1 MVYLKVGRIEYQ
13 GSLKL
18 LQFNVKN
25 ISMYSTNNNSRIEV
39 EFELQRMY
47 MYHLVNTYMPTV
59 CLVAIAEI
67 TLFIDET
74 HFESNIIVAL
84 TSMLVMYTL
93 YQSVSVTLPQTAYL
107 KLLDYWLIFCLI
119 MPFVIFMIEVFWELQ
134 IQNKSKVIC
143 LNKGK
148 DNIKV
153 KNLNSTLRKKTNRNC
168 TRYLVLGVT
177 VLFTASYMLYIFF
190 ITCQ

>member
-1 MVYLKVGRIEYQ
+1 MVYLKVGSIDYQ

-18 LQFNVKN
+18 LQFNVNN
-25 ISMYSTNNNSRIEV
+25 ISMYSTNNDSRIEV
-39 EFELQRMY
+39 KFELQRMY

-84 TSMLVMYTL
+84 TGMLVMYTL
-93 YQSVSVTLPQTAYL
+93 YQSISVTLPQTAYL

-134 IQNKSKVIC
+134 IKNKYKVIC

-148 DNIKV
+148 ENIKV

-190 ITCQ
+190 ITRQ

>member
-1 MVYLKVGRIEYQ
+1 MVYLKVGRIDYQ

-177 VLFTASYMLYIFF
+177 LLFTASYMLYIFF
-190 ITCQ
+190 ITRQ

>member
-1 MVYLKVGRIEYQ
+1 MVYLKVGSIDYQ

-18 LQFNVKN
+18 LQFNVNN
-25 ISMYSTNNNSRIEV
+25 ISMYSTNNDSRIEV
-39 EFELQRMY
+39 KFELQRMY

-84 TSMLVMYTL
+84 TGMLVMYTL
-93 YQSVSVTLPQTAYL
+93 YQSISVTLPQTAYL

-148 DNIKV
+148 ENIKV

-190 ITCQ
+190 ITRQ

>member
-1 MVYLKVGRIEYQ
+1 MVYLKVGRIDYQ

-134 IQNKSKVIC
+134 MQNKSKIFC

-148 DNIKV
+148 DNLKV
-153 KNLNSTLRKKTNRNC
+153 KNLKSTIKKKTNRNC
-168 TRYLVLGVT
+168 TRYLVLGIT
-177 VLFTASYMLYIFF
+177 VLFTASYILYIFF
-190 ITCQ
+190 ITLQ

>member
-1 MVYLKVGRIEYQ
+1 MVYLKVGRIDYQ

-25 ISMYSTNNNSRIEV
+25 ISMYSKNNNSRIEV

-148 DNIKV
+148 ENIKV

-177 VLFTASYMLYIFF
+177 VFFTASYMLYIFF
-190 ITCQ
+190 ITRQ

>member
-1 MVYLKVGRIEYQ
+1 MVYLKVGSIDYQ

-18 LQFNVKN
+18 LQFNVNN
-25 ISMYSTNNNSRIEV
+25 ISMYSTNNDSRIEV
-39 EFELQRMY
+39 KFELQRMY

-84 TSMLVMYTL
+84 TGMLVMYTL
-93 YQSVSVTLPQTAYL
+93 YQSISVTLPQTAYL

-134 IQNKSKVIC
+134 MQNKSKIFC

-148 DNIKV
+148 DNLKV
-153 KNLNSTLRKKTNRNC
+153 KNLKSTIKKKTNRNC
-168 TRYLVLGVT
+168 TRYLVLGIT
-177 VLFTASYMLYIFF
+177 VLFTASYILYIFF
-190 ITCQ
+190 ITLQ

>member
-1 MVYLKVGRIEYQ
+1 MVYLKVGSIDYQ

-18 LQFNVKN
+18 LQFNVNN
-25 ISMYSTNNNSRIEV
+25 ISMYSTNNDSRIEV

-84 TSMLVMYTL
+84 TGMLVMYTL
-93 YQSVSVTLPQTAYL
+93 YQSISVTLPQTAYL

-134 IQNKSKVIC
+134 IQNKSKIVC

-148 DNIKV
+148 NNIKV
-153 KNLNSTLRKKTNRNC
+153 KNPNSTPKKKSNRNC
-168 TRYLVLGVT
+168 TRYLVLGIT
-177 VLFTASYMLYIFF
+177 VFFTASYILYIFF
-190 ITCQ
+190 ITSQ